1 MHARFLSRDIK
12 LEEVFTRIGVHPEGI
27 EILKRKAETYRI
39 FISGLSPV
47 CANIIKQEML
57 AAGGDAAIPMD
68 AISGKGEQ
76 CDLVLLGTEKSLKI
90 FLKKLQKQ
98 PFNLGALARQIEG
111 IFEDRNKALHGL
123 WKTSKRTLVLETP
136 LIMGVL
142 NITPDSFSD
151 GGTFFEPEAAVER
164 ARQMIREGVDI
175 IDVGAESTRPGSDP
189 VPAEE
194 EIRRLSGVLE
204 EIVSL
209 GKPVSVDTYKP
220 EVARFALERGAE
232 IINDIYGL
240 RKEGMAEVVAEFDA
254 GVCIMHM
261 LGEPKT
267 MQENPLYRDL
277 ITEIYEFLGNRIEFA
292 ESKGIEKEKIV
303 IDPGIG
309 FGKTVSQN
317 YEIIER
323 LDEFL
328 SLGRPLLIGTS
339 RKSFIGK
346 VIDSPPLQR
355 VSATVG
361 INMAALIAGARILR
375 VHDVKEHVELI
386 KLYKML
392 KSERKNY

>member
-1 MHARFLSRDIK
+1 MHARFLSKEAK
-12 LEEVFTRIGVHPEGI
+12 LEEVFAKIGVHPEGI
-27 EILKRKAETYRI
+27 EILKRKAETYKI
-39 FISGLSPV
+39 FISSVKPI

-68 AISGKGEQ
+68 AITGKSEK
-76 CDLVLLGTEKSLKI
+76 CDLVLLGTEKCLKI
-90 FLKKLQKQ
+90 FVKKLQKQ
-98 PFNLGALARQIEG
+98 PFNLNSLAEEIER
-111 IFEDRNKALHGL
+111 IFEARKNALHGR
-123 WKTSKRTLVLETP
+123 WKTSKRTLELERP

-142 NITPDSFSD
+142 NVTPDSFSD
-151 GGTFFEPEAAVER
+151 GGSFFEPEAAVNR
-164 ARQMIREGVDI
+164 AKQMIQEGVDI

-189 VPAEE
+189 ITPDE
-194 EIRRLSGVLE
+194 EIKRLSGVLE

-220 EVARFALERGAE
+220 EVAAFALERGAE
-232 IINDIYGL
+232 IINDVFGL
-240 RKEGMAEVVAEFDA
+240 RKKNMAEVVAEFGA

-267 MQENPLYRDL
+267 MQENPVYNDL
-277 ITEIYEFLGNRIEFA
+277 IGEIYEFLRERIEFA
-292 ESKGIEKEKIV
+292 VSKNIELEKIV

-309 FGKTVSQN
+309 FGKTVAQN
-317 YEIIER
+317 YEIIGR
-323 LDEFL
+323 LEEFL
-328 SLGRPLLIGTS
+328 SLGRPILIGTS

-346 VIDSPPLQR
+346 VIDRPPSQR
-355 VSATVG
+355 VFATVG

-392 KSERKNY
+392 KDR